1 MSPSMNFT
9 KHDYWLFYLRRERI
23 MLQRYCQLLDRR
35 GNVTTFWLVG
45 IAIFFF
51 VFAVLGTVVVAWMQ
65 HAYAQAVADSG
76 SLAATKKMDQWVQEE
91 MNRKLQEAWN
101 IDPDGDPYDMVLG
114 TEEKKNAFMREVIN
128 RHRGELQAVVRK
140 YVTKNGGSRH
150 GTIRLPVNKRIEV
163 EAQLKFEPMIFHD
176 FFEGTFV
183 KGSGT
188 GPSREYLTW
197 LKSDVVINY

>member
-1 MSPSMNFT
+1 
-9 KHDYWLFYLRRERI
+9 
-23 MLQRYCQLLDRR
+23 MLQRYCNCWTDEETL
-35 GNVTTFWLVG
+35 TTFWLVG
-45 IAIFFF
+45 IAVFFF

-101 IDPDGDPYDMVLG
+101 IDPDGNPYDMVLG